1 MLLPSPIHQSICLY
15 SHVPVLINKDVP
27 VHPVGDQGALLAGGA
42 GGVQVKVV
50 GVQARGGDLFH
61 QAAPEILLALLI

>member
-1 MLLPSPIHQSICLY
+1 MVEERNSDIHGGKERQ
-15 SHVPVLINKDVP
+15 
-27 VHPVGDQGALLAGGA
+27 ALVEDA
-42 GGVQVKVV
+42 GGVHVGVV

>member
-1 MLLPSPIHQSICLY
+1 MVDGRGSGIIGSKEHW
-15 SHVPVLINKDVP
+15 
-27 VHPVGDQGALLAGGA
+27 ALVEDA
-42 GGVQVKVV
+42 GGVRVGVV